1 MASLLARCG
10 VTLLTLARLCAAPAP
25 TVSIPRGRP
34 PLRPGGSGR
43 SSPPTRG
50 AAHDCS
56 AELEALAGTT
66 LRDYQLLQRLGAAP
80 LLGGGVG
87 FVGANAAVYRAR
99 CVAAACDASREYA
112 VKVLFRPADGAGHP
126 ADAEDLSAAG
136 CAVAAGSAGAAAF
149 GSPAERTELALQHTR
164 GNATRLAAHPALLPI
179 YHCFV
184 DAVEPARLP
193 DWGTDAQGAS
203 ASTGG
208 DPSQAPRGAAHTLY
222 LVMPLTGLN
231 LHHHASDVIQRRLAT
246 AAENK
251 GSALSAEETLAVQG
265 MPVLSTIGWVGV
277 AAQLAAGLTHLAE
290 AEIAHRD
297 VKFDNILLLSPDG
310 ESPHGVP
317 AVALTDFGAALDVKA
332 LEDAELSSANPR
344 RPAASLRVP
353 AESALVRVA
362 GGAAR
367 RGGNPYNLPPEV
379 LLPSIEAPDAML
391 DFGGSDSWSF

>member
-1 MASLLARCG
+1 MASLLARCS
-10 VTLLTLARLCAAPAP
+10 VALLTLARLCAAPTP

-50 AAHDCS
+50 TAQDCS
-56 AELEALAGTT
+56 AEQDELAGTT

-112 VKVLFRPADGAGHP
+112 IKALFRPAGGAGSS

-149 GSPAERTELALQHTR
+149 ASPAERTELALQHTS
-164 GNATRLAAHPALLPI
+164 GNATRLAPHPALLPI

-184 DAVEPARLP
+184 DAVDPARLP
-193 DWGTDAQGAS
+193 DWDTDAQGAS

-310 ESPHGVP
+310 KRNPHGVP

-332 LEDAELSSANPR
+332 LEDAELSD
-344 RPAASLRVP
+344 AASLRVP
-353 AESALVRVA
+353 AQSALVRVA
-362 GGAAR
+362 GGVTR

-391 DFGGSDSWSF
+391 DFGGSDSWSV